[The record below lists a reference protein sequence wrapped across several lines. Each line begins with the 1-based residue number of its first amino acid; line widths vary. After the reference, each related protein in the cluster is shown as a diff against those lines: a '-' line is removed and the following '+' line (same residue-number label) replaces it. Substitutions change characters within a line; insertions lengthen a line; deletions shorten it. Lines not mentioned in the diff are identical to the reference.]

1 MESTNE
7 KGGESPAAGSGGVPF
22 PKTAREALRQFFGDG
37 ASAHPLVQFAKY
49 ALVGGLATAVNIV
62 AFSAFAWWVFPCVT
76 QDDLVVRL
84 FGLTAP
90 AVDEARR
97 ATLATW
103 SNASAWV
110 FANAFCYVLNRI
122 FVFKP
127 GRLPMWLE
135 FLSFSAVGGFAT
147 VVGTIVMAWLVS
159 AFGVQTSV
167 AFVANM
173 VAAVIFNY
181 VLRKFVIFKG

>member
-1 MESTNE
+1 MQDETDHP
-7 KGGESPAAGSGGVPF
+7 GTVPF
-22 PKTAREALRQFFGDG
+22 PRTLREALRQFFGNG
-37 ASAHPLVQFAKY
+37 ASAHPAVQFAKY
-49 ALVGGLATAVNIV
+49 VFVGGLATAVNIV

-76 QDDLVVRL
+76 QDDLVVKL

-90 AVDEARR
+90 AVEEARR
-97 ATLATW
+97 ATLAVY
-103 SNASAWV
+103 SNAAAWV
-110 FANAFCYVLNRI
+110 FANAFCYVLNRA
-122 FVFKP
+122 FVFTP
-127 GRLPMWLE
+127 GRLPVWLE

-147 VVGTIVMAWLVS
+147 VVGTSVMAWLVS
-159 AFGVQTSV
+159 SFGVQTSV

>member
-1 MESTNE
+1 MVD
-7 KGGESPAAGSGGVPF
+7 SGAMQDKIDPIPF
-22 PKTAREALRQFFGDG
+22 PRTFREACRQFFGNG
-37 ASAHPLVQFAKY
+37 ASAHPVVQFLKY
-49 ALVGGLATAVNIV
+49 GFVGGLATAVNII

-76 QDDLVVRL
+76 QDDLVVKL

-90 AVDEARR
+90 AVEESRR
-97 ATLATW
+97 ATLATY

-147 VVGTIVMAWLVS
+147 VVGTAVMAWLVAS
-159 AFGVQTSV
+159 FGIQTSV

-173 VAAVIFNY
+173 VAALVFNY
-181 VLRKFVIFKG
+181 VLRKYVIFKG

>member
-1 MESTNE
+1 MVDSAGMQSEN
-7 KGGESPAAGSGGVPF
+7 AATGAVPF
-22 PKTAREALRQFFGDG
+22 PRTVREAARQFFGDG
-37 ASAHPLVQFAKY
+37 ASAHPVVQFAKY
-49 ALVGGLATAVNIV
+49 VFVGGLATAVNIV

-84 FGLTAP
+84 FGLAAP

-97 ATLATW
+97 ATLAVY

-110 FANAFCYVLNRI
+110 FANAFCYVLNRM
-122 FVFKP
+122 FVFRP

-147 VVGTIVMAWLVS
+147 IVGTSVMAWLVS

-167 AFVANM
+167 AFAANM
-173 VAAVIFNY
+173 VAAVAFNY